1 MAIEVEV
8 RELTENRVK
17 LLVKGTNHVFM
28 NLLRR
33 TIIADVPKMA
43 IETVDFHHGP
53 LGTKGEGEEGVEYES
68 TAPLFDEI
76 IAHRLAMIPI
86 PTDLDLFVPRN
97 ECSCGGEG
105 CPNCTIMY
113 SINKMG
119 PCTVY
124 SGDLEPVSNSA
135 YRIKDD
141 LIPIVKLA
149 EGQALLI
156 YATAELGTGR
166 QHAKWQAAQ
175 AVGYQYY
182 PKITIN
188 EKKCDYCGEC
198 VKACPRKV
206 LKINEKKKS
215 LTVDNLE
222 ACNLCNACVEACEP
236 GAIDVDYDDTAF
248 LFSFETDSSYTPE
261 VVLKAAIDIL
271 NKKFNTFIEEVGN
284 LS

>member
-1 MAIEVEV
+1 MSIEIEI
-8 RELTENRVK
+8 RELTENRIK
-17 LLVKGTNHVFM
+17 LLVKGTNPVFM
-28 NLLRR
+28 NMLRR

-53 LGTKGEGEEGVEYES
+53 LGTMGEGENSVEYES
-68 TAPLFDEI
+68 TSPLFDEI
-76 IAHRLAMIPI
+76 IAHRLGMIPI

-113 SINKMG
+113 SINKRG

-156 YATAELGTGR
+156 YAIAELGTGK
-166 QHAKWQAAQ
+166 QHAKWQAAL

-188 EKKCDYCGEC
+188 DDVCEYCGEC
-198 VKACPRKV
+198 VTACPRKV
-206 LKINEKKKS
+206 LKLDIADKS
-215 LTVDNLE
+215 IIVENPE
-222 ACNLCNACVEACEP
+222 ACNLCNACVESCEP
-236 GAIDVDYDDTAF
+236 GAIKVDYDYTAF

-261 VVLKAAIDIL
+261 VVLKKAIDIL
-271 NKKFNTFIEEVGN
+271 NKKFNTFIEEMGK